1 MIRQRRKT
9 WKLRLNKQRPCK
21 HSEELGSGGRICLTT
36 SLLICHSIEA
46 YDVLHHRMGEPRRCW
61 LRWHN
66 YSDSVTS
73 ALESLRYDEDFL
85 DVTVACEGR
94 TIRAHKLVLSAC
106 SAYFRK
112 VLKDHPCDHPII
124 ILDGLGW
131 REVVALL
138 HFMYCGE
145 VVVEEDHLPNL
156 LNAASNLN
164 VTGLTHVTSAL
175 ASTQIGGED
184 DSDEDDFDDEEEDE
198 EDDDLKISEIQTS
211 KKDIESE
218 GDSSYDSDAPP
229 SKRQRTDSSDLQQG
243 KCNNSETVEGSLTE
257 SKGSFSSSKNSNNA
271 TVPVTSSSHIQE
283 VLAATPVDVPPIND
297 TSDKEN
303 EKGPINLLE
312 KNNKELKNIRVKIMN
327 GDCHI
332 KDEMEDLDEVES
344 IMEAVNSGR
353 LENGDSDSL
362 KTSLSISLTKPVECV
377 MPANLMDGTTA
388 SDATPSLGAVSYA
401 AFLATGGILPVN
413 SGKPSTTILLTPSGL
428 GSSAITD
435 GTINMEKMVQ
445 LLPSLPTTGTLPTTI
460 TPLTAGTTLTTATGT
475 TLSTTTNL
483 VTTCSGQPYIHPSL
497 VSVKEVQA
505 TLEQY
510 QRKLAFHE
518 PRPCPT
524 CKRMYRDAAT
534 LRTHMAIMHA
544 EGKEPFSC
552 TCGAL
557 FRTKYDM
564 YQHKKNGH
572 R

>member
-1 MIRQRRKT
+1 
-9 WKLRLNKQRPCK
+9 
-21 HSEELGSGGRICLTT
+21 
-36 SLLICHSIEA
+36 
-46 YDVLHHRMGEPRRCW
+46 MGEPRRCW

-145 VVVEEDHLPNL
+145 VVVEEEELPNL
-156 LNAASNLN
+156 LSAASNLS
-164 VTGLTHVTSAL
+164 VTGLTHVTMAL
-175 ASTQIGGED
+175 ASTQK
-184 DSDEDDFDDEEEDE
+184 EEA
-198 EDDDLKISEIQTS
+198 
-211 KKDIESE
+211 ESE
-218 GDSSYDSDAPP
+218 KDSSYESDAPP
-229 SKRQRTDSSDLQQG
+229 ASKRQRRDSSSTQETSCTNKEPLDESQTSRR
-243 KCNNSETVEGSLTE
+243 NSV
-257 SKGSFSSSKNSNNA
+257 SSKKDNSSPP
-271 TVPVTSSSHIQE
+271 PVVTNGLTPTTQAGQ
-283 VLAATPVDVPPIND
+283 AATPVPSNPATDVREEKEE
-297 TSDKEN
+297 DKESTKVSK
-303 EKGPINLLE
+303 EKKTVSKDKTKGKLVNG
-312 KNNKELKNIRVKIMN
+312 NN
-327 GDCHI
+327 HI
-332 KDEMEDLDEVES
+332 KEEMEEYLEDDFEGS
-344 IMEAVNSGR
+344 R
-353 LENGDSDSL
+353 PENGDSDYV
-362 KTSLSISLTKPVECV
+362 KNLSDPEKSSGGSVTDSIAESAAAPVTPPLSGGVNYTALLTR
-377 MPANLMDGTTA
+377 
-388 SDATPSLGAVSYA
+388 
-401 AFLATGGILPVN
+401 GILPSVTN
-413 SGKPSTTILLTPSGL
+413 MKTDTILISPFALSDKIVQKVLLPAQPSTGASPSCTSPSSSTTSVTTP
-428 GSSAITD
+428 
-435 GTINMEKMVQ
+435 
-445 LLPSLPTTGTLPTTI
+445 
-460 TPLTAGTTLTTATGT
+460 TA
-475 TLSTTTNL
+475 TLSTNSQTDT
-483 VTTCSGQPYIHPSL
+483 SPSQPYIQPPL
-497 VSVKEVQA
+497 VSVQEVQA

-544 EGKEPFSC
+544 EGREPFSC